1 MNTTLLHEL
10 QYVTNSNNLKMLLA
24 TKFFTS
30 STMKIKKYLATKP
43 LGAENAVTS
52 CRENK
57 ALGHFLHMFSMYN
70 NL

>member
-1 MNTTLLHEL
+1 MNATLLHGF
-10 QYVTNSNNLKMLLA
+10 QYVTNSNNLKMLLVA
-24 TKFFTS
+24 KFFTS

-43 LGAENAVTS
+43 LGTKNAVTS

-70 NL
+70 DL